1 MLMFC
6 GDFER
11 ELYLFLA
18 LLYERDMSGV
28 FSPVCLTDKFQAN
41 WQAVAK

>member
-18 LLYERDMSGV
+18 LLYEREMSGC
-28 FSPVCLTDKFQAN
+28 FPPECLTNYFQTYR
-41 WQAVAK
+41 QAIAK